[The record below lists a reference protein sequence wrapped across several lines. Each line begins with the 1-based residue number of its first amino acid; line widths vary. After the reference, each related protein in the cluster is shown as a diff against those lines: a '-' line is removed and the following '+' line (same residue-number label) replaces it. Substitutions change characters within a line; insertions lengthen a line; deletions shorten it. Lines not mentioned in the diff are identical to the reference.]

1 MFNGFAKLL
10 SNRLADTGLDQI
22 DIKGLVLTDYRIDK
36 LRRDDQNKERE
47 LHPMKAGTGQSN
59 ASRRQ
64 SLKRIV
70 AKLNETWGDNVNVV
84 AAARAVN
91 FIIDYVDTDQVTHMR
106 ITNSTNS
113 KESLINDGRLKN
125 QIKMALVSMV
135 NNETGNLAAQI
146 MNDPQAIASLADQI
160 YDQIAKG
167 SRYNIPEI
175 QKYVEL
181 VERSET
187 MDGSNSM
194 ILELFGIRDCNLVST
209 QEINEAGKTLH
220 NLSPELLWEGTRGMP
235 EMCRKD
241 S

>member
-1 MFNGFAKLL
+1 MQEEQEERDKLVTFRKLLKRYCSAYMFLSQIIDLGEPDLEVFNGFAKLL
-10 SNRLADTGLDQI
+10 ANRLADTSLDQI
-22 DIKGLVLTDYRIDK
+22 DVKGLVLTDYRIDK
-36 LRRDDQNKERE
+36 LRRDDQDKERE
-47 LHPMKAGTGQSN
+47 LRPMKAGTGQSS

-91 FIIDYVDTDQVTHMR
+91 FIIDYVDTDQITHMR

-135 NNETGNLAAQI
+135 NNETGTLAAQI

-167 SRYNIPEI
+167 SRYSIPEI
-175 QKYVEL
+175 QRYVEQ
-181 VERSET
+181 VERERSH
-187 MDGSNSM
+187 D
-194 ILELFGIRDCNLVST
+194 R
-209 QEINEAGKTLH
+209 Q
-220 NLSPELLWEGTRGMP
+220 
-235 EMCRKD
+235 
-241 S
+241 